1 MGSNHPYRRGQVTGF
16 YILEK
21 GDMNYYDSL

>member
-1 MGSNHPYRRGQVTGF
+1 MGRNYPHCCGQVTGF

-21 GDMNYYDSL
+21 GDMNYYDPL